1 MTEKVKENEPDR
13 RRQRALDVGG
23 STTRSRR
30 RTTKVSRKNQVT
42 VPVAELRAAGLEPG
56 DVVRVE
62 ALGTGRVI
70 LTRVDELVERYAGAL
85 DTGGQLARQARE
97 LRGEWRG

>member
-1 MTEKVKENEPDR
+1 M
-13 RRQRALDVGG
+13 
-23 STTRSRR
+23 
-30 RTTKVSRKNQVT
+30 SRKNQVT

-85 DTGGQLARQARE
+85 DTGAELARQARE
-97 LRGEWRG
+97 LRDEWQG